1 MHFTVANANHM
12 HLLSAIQLICG
23 IVLIFDVGGEI
34 HVEWLRGRPV
44 AGMNRVHL
52 VVETLATV
60 LLFIGFALTL
70 AHIRT
75 LRRAEEAKSHLLGS
89 LRGQFDVILH
99 ERFVRWG
106 FSKAETDIALL
117 SLRGLKITEIAVARH
132 TREGTIKSQLSTI
145 FRKSGVSTRTEF
157 LALFMEEF
165 LDHSANHPGPDP
177 DRAVR
182 PQTAA

>member
-1 MHFTVANANHM
+1 MQLATAKANHM

-23 IVLIFDVGGEI
+23 IVLVFDVGGEI
-34 HVEWLRGRPV
+34 HVEWLRGRPF
-44 AGMNRVHL
+44 AGMSRLHL
-52 VVETLATV
+52 IVETLATV

-70 AHIRT
+70 ALIRT
-75 LRRAEEAKSHLLGS
+75 LRRAEEIKSHLLGS

-99 ERFVRWG
+99 ERFTRWHL
-106 FSKAETDIALL
+106 STAETDIALL
-117 SLRGLKITEIAVARH
+117 SLRGLKISQIAEARH

-165 LDHSANHPGPDP
+165 LDHSANSPGPDP
-177 DRAVR
+177 DRA
-182 PQTAA
+182 